1 MKTYTNTFNTYDAT
15 EIMEM
20 AKHNP
25 EVMDNLK
32 EEAYKDYEDTFNMF
46 YSEEAI
52 HTLEEFADLLET
64 SLTDY
69 GFSLDNYGTHAIFD
83 LDAYNELSNE
93 EKNHVIYK
101 LNVLYKQDYFIKAE
115 LTGVGYDCYI
125 HDLLQEYWNEE
136 KQSFDFNTMTTLI
149 RNLPTDY
156 VKQVCKDEETNSKD
170 LGIFLDNAHAN
181 NTEFN
186 EDGTVYKW

>member
-1 MKTYTNTFNTYDAT
+1 MKTYTNTFNTYNAT

-32 EEAYKDYEDTFNMF
+32 EEAYRDYEETFNMF

-52 HTLEEFADLLET
+52 RTLRAFSDLLET

-69 GFSLDNYGTHAIFD
+69 SFSLDGYDTHATFN
-83 LDAYNELSNE
+83 LNAYNELSNE
-93 EKNHVIYK
+93 EKNSVIYK
-101 LNVLYKQDYFIKAE
+101 LNILYKQDYFSKAE
-115 LTGVGYDCYI
+115 LTGVCYDCYI
-125 HDLLQEYWNEE
+125 HDLLKEYWNEE
-136 KQSFDFNTMTTLI
+136 KQSFDFNTMTKLI

-156 VKQVCKDEETNSKD
+156 AKQVCDDETAGSQDIEH
-170 LGIFLDNAHAN
+170 FLDNAN
-181 NTEFN
+181 INEVEFN